1 MECKDPKCP
10 VHGNLKTHRN
20 EIEGIVVSDKSKKTV
35 IVEHAYTIFLH
46 KYERSLRKHSRIAAY
61 NPECINARVGDSV
74 IISGARRLSKTK
86 SFVVTKVLNR
96 RGT

>member
-10 VHGNLKTHRN
+10 MHGSLKTHRN

-61 NPECINARVGDSV
+61 NPECINAKIGDSV
-74 IISGARRLSKTK
+74 IISGSRRLSKTK

-96 RGT
+96 RDT